1 MPKTA
6 SINVRIE
13 PALKE
18 RAEQIF
24 AALGVS
30 TSDAIGMFLRQVVLR
45 RGMPFDLSI
54 PNAETIAALEE
65 LDRGGGEVFHGSTR
79 ALFDELA

>member
-1 MPKTA
+1 
-6 SINVRIE
+6 
-13 PALKE
+13 
-18 RAEQIF
+18 
-24 AALGVS
+24 
-30 TSDAIGMFLRQVVLR
+30 
-45 RGMPFDLSI
+45 MPFDLSI